1 MAVHLLSNCS
11 MLKYR
16 EAKERIISFTPHNSS
31 VRQGLSWL
39 SLYRNGTWNES
50 KVRSCDPG
58 PDKLRLYSKRSE
70 YFHSV
75 SSTLSSEAQHLNSYV
90 VTYCENLSL
99 PSPQKKSLFFFF
111 KLTASNVSWQKL
123 SWTEWKASNV
133 EIAVISY
140 FWCHSDSIP
149 HRAASGFG
157 ELHPRTSSEQYVFLI
172 NKPSLQISDVTV
184 HISTGVPRSE
194 LALES
199 PRKLCLRC
207 RASPAPIPT
216 PTQSSSKAE
225 ETQKQRDP
233 TSRHQISVLLFSLLS
248 QHLWPKLP
256 KKRSVYFG
264 HSVREYDPLW

>member
-1 MAVHLLSNCS
+1 MSQKWEAVTLGQINSDCIQRDQSIFILFPVLFLVKLSILIP
-11 MLKYR
+11 MLSHIVK
-16 EAKERIISFTPHNSS
+16 IS
-31 VRQGLSWL
+31 LSH
-39 SLYRNGTWNES
+39 
-50 KVRSCDPG
+50 P
-58 PDKLRLYSKRSE
+58 P
-70 YFHSV
+70 
-75 SSTLSSEAQHLNSYV
+75 
-90 VTYCENLSL
+90 
-99 PSPQKKSLFFFF
+99 KKITFFFF

-225 ETQKQRDP
+225 EAQKQRDP